1 MLRKI
6 IIGVLTTTA
15 LMFTTTA
22 FAAGTAAECQI
33 ASNCDPHFACKSDPF
48 GAAETGGA
56 KPYIAEQSRSRR
68 PVSGEREIM
77 RGS

>member
-1 MLRKI
+1 LGNLSTPKS
-6 IIGVLTTTA
+6 VQKLQTA
-15 LMFTTTA
+15 LHA
-22 FAAGTAAECQI
+22 CQI

-68 PVSGEREIM
+68 AVSGEREVM